1 MAKKPVIFFLGK
13 SGSGK
18 DTQAELLIKKFGFDF
33 ISSGGLL
40 RDFKNSLSAFPEN
53 SLERYE
59 ADGIK
64 RILDGGKFV
73 PTLTV
78 ACQWRFATLKVM
90 RNFESSTGLVFGGS
104 PRKLAEAMI
113 LDDFFEHWPE
123 AKEHFAV
130 KPIELSLSDEE
141 AKKRLLMRDREDDN
155 EDAIKNRLSEFEE
168 FVAPVVEYFKKP
180 GRLLTVNGERSV
192 DDVHKDVVKVLEL
205 Q

>member
-18 DTQAELLIKKFGFDF
+18 DTQADILIKKFKFDF

-40 RDFKNSLSAFPEN
+40 RDFKNRSSAFPEN

-78 ACQWRFATLKVM
+78 ACQWRFAALKVM
-90 RNFESSTGLVFGGS
+90 KNFENSTGLVFGGS

-113 LDDFFEHWPE
+113 LDDFFQHWPE
-123 AKEHFAV
+123 AMEHFSI
-130 KPIELSLSDEE
+130 KPIELELSDEE
-141 AKKRLLMRDREDDN
+141 AKKRLLLRGREDDN
-155 EDAIKNRLSEFEE
+155 ENAIRNRLSEFEE
-168 FVAPVVEYFKKP
+168 FVVPVVEYFKKS
-180 GRLLTVNGERSV
+180 GRLLAVNGEQSV